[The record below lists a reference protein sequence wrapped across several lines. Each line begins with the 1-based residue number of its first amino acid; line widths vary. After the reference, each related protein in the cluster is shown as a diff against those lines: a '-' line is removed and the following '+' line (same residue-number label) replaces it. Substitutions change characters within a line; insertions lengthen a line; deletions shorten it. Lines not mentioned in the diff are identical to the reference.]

1 MDLTVVHV
9 AETSNSDDE
18 FQLDADF
25 AAMKISPLKT
35 LGIVS
40 WDTKVYI
47 RSSSQKKEFV
57 SSLNEVYKA
66 TIFILFSL
74 DERQH

>member
-25 AAMKISPLKT
+25 AAMKISPLKNPGHRF
-35 LGIVS
+35 LG
-40 WDTKVYI
+40 YEGLH
-47 RSSSQKKEFV
+47 QKLISEKRIC
-57 SSLNEVYKA
+57 K
-66 TIFILFSL
+66 FS
-74 DERQH
+74 